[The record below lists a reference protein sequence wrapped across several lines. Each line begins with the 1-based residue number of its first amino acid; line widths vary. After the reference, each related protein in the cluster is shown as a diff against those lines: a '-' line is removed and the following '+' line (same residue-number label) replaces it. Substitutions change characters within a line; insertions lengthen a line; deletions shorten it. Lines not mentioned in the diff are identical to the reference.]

1 MAGRIWVY
9 LERGPGG
16 ILEESAAA
24 VSFAA
29 PAAQR
34 WGLSLEGVCI
44 GGSAFQIADAALGL
58 ERVLHLQ
65 GEGLEDFRAKAY
77 GNAMEALMGDDP
89 PELIVFPSTTQGE
102 DLASWIGAAYHA
114 GVLLGARSI
123 KREGEGY
130 VASRVEFEGK
140 VEVDYLLKGRPVCI
154 TTEGQGPEGPSLGST
169 DVEVVAIPTA
179 GAAEDAT
186 RIIHSDLVK
195 RTVNLKDAKVI
206 VAVGAGVG
214 DEGTFQKVR
223 ELADLLKGE
232 LGATRAAVD
241 AGWLSHDRQIGQTGA
256 KVRPDLYVACGISGA
271 AQHRVGMIE
280 SGTIVSINI
289 DPNAPIFR
297 YSHYCIEGDLR
308 EVVPKLIDLLKG

>member
-9 LERGPGG
+9 LERGPGRG
-16 ILEESAAA
+16 LEESSDV

-29 PAAQR
+29 AAARR
-34 WGLSLEGVCI
+34 WGLSLEGVCV
-44 GGSAFQIADAALGL
+44 GGDASQIQATVVGL
-58 ERVLHLQ
+58 EKVLHLQ
-65 GEGLEDFRAKAY
+65 GEGLEDFRVKAY
-77 GNAMEALMGDDP
+77 GRALEAAMGDDP
-89 PELIVFPSTTQGE
+89 PELVVFPSTTQGE
-102 DLASWIGAAYHA
+102 DLASWVGAAYHS

-123 KREGEGY
+123 EREGEGY

-140 VEVDYLLKGRPVCI
+140 VEVDYLLQGRPVCI
-154 TTEGQGPEGPSLGST
+154 TIEEQGSEESPLDPA
-169 DVEVVAIPTA
+169 DVEVVIIPVVC
-179 GAAEDAT
+179 AAEDPT
-186 RIIHSDLVK
+186 RIIRSDLAK

-214 DEGTFQKVR
+214 DEETFRKVR

-241 AGWLSHDRQIGQTGA
+241 AGWLPHDRQIGQTGV

-271 AQHRVGMIE
+271 AQHRVGMLE
-280 SGTIVSINI
+280 SGTVVSINI